1 MKYNL
6 KCYHEADLRW
16 LFKLLVCGQNNSEK
30 TNMIINFLLED
41 KLYWIFNEKKKG
53 NWYIKNDDLILFEHY
68 LKELKYLYFWDYYW
82 IIANNFKP
90 YYKNII
96 F

>member
-41 KLYWIFNEKKKG
+41 KLY
-53 NWYIKNDDLILFEHY
+53 
-68 LKELKYLYFWDYYW
+68 
-82 IIANNFKP
+82 
-90 YYKNII
+90 
-96 F
+96 